1 MPLVTIVLRPHSAE
15 KELLTAVANAVAQ
28 ALALGI
34 GEVIAIATPVSG
46 IVASGGVPPVGQW
59 LIATVHGSDRGEEE
73 MRTGLT
79 ELERAIRDWATDN
92 NVVMEGV
99 WTEWVLPHSR

>member
-46 IVASGGVPPVGQW
+46 IVASGGVSPVGQW
-59 LIATVHGSDRGEEE
+59 LLPTPTGSDRGAEEE
-73 MRTGLT
+73 WIGLT